1 MKGTLLLL
9 AGLALGLGLFA
20 QGPGG
25 PGGPPPGGGPPP
37 RMAYDASREV
47 TLQGSVTAVQVAT
60 RGPGPF
66 VSFTFRSGDTT
77 YQVMAGPQA
86 LLAAQQVVLA
96 KDDILTVVG
105 VAQSGPG
112 GSRFLARTLTKGDTV
127 VTLLDSNGQPVGR
140 P

>member
-1 MKGTLLLL
+1 MKRSLILLV
-9 AGLALGLGLFA
+9 GLALDLALFA

-37 RMAYDASREV
+37 RMTYDASQEI
-47 TLQGSVTAVQVAT
+47 TLQGTVTAVQVASQ
-60 RGPGPF
+60 GPGPF

-86 LLAAQQVVLA
+86 LFTAQQVVLA
-96 KDDILTVVG
+96 KDDTLTVVG

-112 GSRFLARTLTKGDTV
+112 GSRFVARTLTKGDTV
-127 VTLLDSNGQPVGR
+127 VTLLDSNGQPMGR

>member
-1 MKGTLLLL
+1 VKRSLILLV
-9 AGLALGLGLFA
+9 GLALDLALFA

-37 RMAYDASREV
+37 RMTYDASQEI
-47 TLQGSVTAVQVAT
+47 TLQGTVTAVQVASQ
-60 RGPGPF
+60 GPGPF

-86 LLAAQQVVLA
+86 LFTAQQVVLA
-96 KDDILTVVG
+96 KDDTLTVVG

-112 GSRFLARTLTKGDTV
+112 GSRFVARTLTKGDTV
-127 VTLLDSNGQPVGR
+127 VTLLDSNGQPMGR